1 MLTFADAFAQAYNA
15 GLHRRWLE
23 EQEEKKRQEQEAA
36 GKALYDMLYKDFEQ
50 RRLAGIAPAAR
61 NVETAVAPMQDI
73 DYAKLAGVAS
83 GAPGA
88 LVELAKLHGA
98 QAATE
103 KKLLPAARSYNQA
116 SAAYANPLEGVRNL
130 PGSVFVKVLPT
141 LLQLAE
147 NREAQYKQH
156 QQQAAREAY
165 RASLAPEQ
173 RSIFDASEYAKPDV
187 LKLMFPQDSYAGT
200 GGVIY
205 NKNTGKTVY
214 EKPAA
219 INYHYTTDNDG
230 NVWQV
235 NPKTGEKRNLGP
247 IGKAQ
252 AGGYDKV
259 QIAQAN
265 RDIAAHN
272 RAYQAALRLDPD
284 ADETKLPTYEA
295 AQRAQVYLSG
305 VMPYQAG
312 ERQPA
317 GEGMSPVIKRF
328 AEELNYDIETKG
340 PDFARQWIKAN
351 ADALRQRGIDPDIA
365 LTWIP

>member
-1 MLTFADAFAQAYNA
+1 MKFDDAFARAYELGLRRRWEKEREERERAQREQMGKALQSMYPEMVLSPYQERADAFARDAAAVIDANSSTLA
-15 GLHRRWLE
+15 
-23 EQEEKKRQEQEAA
+23 EALL
-36 GKALYDMLYKDFEQ
+36 GGTE
-50 RRLAGIAPAAR
+50 AP
-61 NVETAVAPMQDI
+61 E
-73 DYAKLAGVAS
+73 
-83 GAPGA
+83 
-88 LVELAKLHGA
+88 A
-98 QAATE
+98 QAAMQRLGGMLE
-103 KKLLPAARSYNQA
+103 VGRQPIVAALD
-116 SAAYANPLEGVRNL
+116 SARQRATSVQKL
-130 PGSVFVKVLPT
+130 PGEVFMQMFPY
-141 LLQLAE
+141 LLQVE
-147 NREAQYKQH
+147 QQKEARFKDA
-156 QQQAAREAY
+156 QQRAAMEAY
-165 RASLAPEQ
+165 RASLSSEQ
-173 RSIFDASEYAKPDV
+173 RKIFDASTYAKPDV
-187 LKLMFPQDSYAGT
+187 LKLMFPQDSYGGT

-219 INYHYTTDNDG
+219 INYHYTTDDDG
-230 NVWQV
+230 NVWQI
-235 NPKTGEKRNLGP
+235 NPQTGEKRNLGP
-247 IGKAQ
+247 IGKSL

-272 RAYQAALRLDPD
+272 KAYQAALKLDPD

-295 AQRAQVYLSG
+295 AQRAQAYLSG
-305 VMPYQAG
+305 AMPYQAG
-312 ERQPA
+312 DRQPA